1 MTNLRAGALAGV
13 AESAVASPG
22 ARIAEREVKSQAAN
36 PKPQIPSRKSQ
47 AANAKSANAKSAN
60 AKSANA
66 KSANVKSAN
75 PESRRIAA
83 RN

>member
-1 MTNLRAGALAGV
+1 VTNLRAGALAAV

-36 PKPQIPSRKSQ
+36 PKPQTQ

-60 AKSANA
+60 
-66 KSANVKSAN
+66 

-83 RN
+83 RNLAERRESVGPLRNG

>member
-1 MTNLRAGALAGV
+1 VTNLRAGALAAV

-36 PKPQIPSRKSQ
+36 PKPQTQ
-47 AANAKSANAKSAN
+47 AAN